1 MIVDRWVCEN
11 VSETF
16 LVSQKIELIKL
27 LQSKIYVNGKW
38 YRFTDAI
45 EDIIDSYIAFLN
57 ESNDQILSVDYKSG
71 IQYAEE

>member
-1 MIVDRWVCEN
+1 MYEN
-11 VSETF
+11 VSEIF

-27 LQSKIYVNGKW
+27 LQSKLFVNGKW

-45 EDIIDSYIAFLN
+45 ENIIDSYIAFLN
-57 ESNDQILSVDYKSG
+57 ETSDQILSVDYKSG

>member
-1 MIVDRWVCEN
+1 MIVDRWVYEN
-11 VSETF
+11 VSENF

-27 LQSKIYVNGKW
+27 LQAKIYVNGKC